1 MDATCTRHQ
10 FVFIV
15 VYYIFTIVCYQHMCW
30 IYMNL
35 SSCIQAWNLT
45 REIIK
50 TLKDKFYISACPCI
64 IFYILHRGGSRIYF
78 RGGVRGN
85 RALSEEFRPLPSLY
99 STYSFVHLKYRRTK
113 SKKKK
118 KKRSPSVSRLCSPLN
133 CYYLLRF
140 SDKKGTKGPL
150 PGGGGVRALLG
161 HCFTLKFTRKKGH
174 FLSLVGV
181 YTPNTPPKSA
191 PVTFIYRL
199 WTYKPF
205 QVLFSAFEF
214 GPPSPSV
221 PKDYKLDYNLLVFI
235 NNPPTPYQQPNHM
248 LPIPHIYQHLTN
260 LTTPYIQ
267 PTKTLM
273 TTYQHLT
280 TNLITRYQYLT
291 STNILPT

>member
-150 PGGGGVRALLG
+150 PGGGGCLGTVRALFYTKI
-161 HCFTLKFTRKKGH
+161 HEEKRA
-174 FLSLVGV
+174 LSVFSGGV
-181 YTPNTPPKSA
+181 HPQHPP
-191 PVTFIYRL
+191 
-199 WTYKPF
+199 
-205 QVLFSAFEF
+205 
-214 GPPSPSV
+214 
-221 PKDYKLDYNLLVFI
+221 
-235 NNPPTPYQQPNHM
+235 
-248 LPIPHIYQHLTN
+248 
-260 LTTPYIQ
+260 
-267 PTKTLM
+267 
-273 TTYQHLT
+273 
-280 TNLITRYQYLT
+280 
-291 STNILPT
+291 